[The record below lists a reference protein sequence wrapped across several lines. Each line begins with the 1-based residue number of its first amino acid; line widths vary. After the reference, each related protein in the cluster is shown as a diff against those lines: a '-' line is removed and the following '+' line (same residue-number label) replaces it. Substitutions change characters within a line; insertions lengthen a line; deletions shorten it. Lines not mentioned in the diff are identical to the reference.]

1 MAPRGH
7 QWVTERV
14 QGPLPT
20 TGGHQGEEA
29 GERWTEEIIWSVSA
43 LMSHLVGKPTMWFST
58 RSDINRPVQLQ
69 KQTRSLKFWS

>member
-1 MAPRGH
+1 MAPWGH

-29 GERWTEEIIWSVSA
+29 GEGWTEEIIWSVSTFEPPR
-43 LMSHLVGKPTMWFST
+43 GKSNNVVFDQVRHKPACTST
-58 RSDINRPVQLQ
+58 EAD
-69 KQTRSLKFWS
+69 